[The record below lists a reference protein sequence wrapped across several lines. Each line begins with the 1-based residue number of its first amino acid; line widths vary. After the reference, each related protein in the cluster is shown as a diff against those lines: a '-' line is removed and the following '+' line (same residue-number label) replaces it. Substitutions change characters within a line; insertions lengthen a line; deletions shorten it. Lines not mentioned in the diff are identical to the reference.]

1 MLICTVQNGE
11 QTRSSADLPPYIAK
25 RRSSRSHRQDP
36 MATLSGLDYIVLAA
50 HNRISTW
57 RYFVNKLLRSLLKA
71 GVYFLEQSDRNT
83 ADMAD
88 RVKDRVQNLSRRAR
102 HAIYGQEGHTIRN
115 AISFAAGIGLGIGV
129 GMLLAPS
136 PGEETRSS
144 IVAKVH
150 DFGDKLRE
158 RFSPEVKKPATGTE
172 GM

>member
-1 MLICTVQNGE
+1 M
-11 QTRSSADLPPYIAK
+11 
-25 RRSSRSHRQDP
+25 
-36 MATLSGLDYIVLAA
+36 
-50 HNRISTW
+50 
-57 RYFVNKLLRSLLKA
+57 NKLLRSLLKA

-102 HAIYGQEGHTIRN
+102 HAIYGQEDHTIRN

-144 IVAKVH
+144 IVGKVH
-150 DFGDKLRE
+150 NFGEKVRE

>member
-1 MLICTVQNGE
+1 
-11 QTRSSADLPPYIAK
+11 
-25 RRSSRSHRQDP
+25 
-36 MATLSGLDYIVLAA
+36 MATLSGLDYIGLAA

-71 GVYFLEQSDRNT
+71 GVY
-83 ADMAD
+83 
-88 RVKDRVQNLSRRAR
+88 RRAR
-102 HAIYGQEGHTIRN
+102 HAIYGQEDHTIRN

-144 IVAKVH
+144 IVGKVH
-150 DFGDKLRE
+150 DFGDKMRE